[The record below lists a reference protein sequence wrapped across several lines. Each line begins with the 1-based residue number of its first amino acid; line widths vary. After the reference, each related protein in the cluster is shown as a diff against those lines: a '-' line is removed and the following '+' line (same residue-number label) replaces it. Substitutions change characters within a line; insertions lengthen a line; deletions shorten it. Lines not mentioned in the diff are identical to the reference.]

1 MARHDLPFPNK
12 DSFSMLNGLKDV
24 LPNRIEECWRNGI
37 FDEYSDQHFL
47 IRALYNDAEFFK
59 PFFTE
64 HQLTLKYGYDYHAFP
79 DTFLMNLN
87 SRINFL

>member
-59 PFFTE
+59 PFFRSVYKE
-64 HQLTLKYGYDYHAFP
+64 LHA
-79 DTFLMNLN
+79 DCETGC
-87 SRINFL
+87 